1 MNHEE
6 SNLEMPTTLPS
17 DGSVENEPKEPT
29 PRIYVA
35 SLADYNAGRLHGTWI
50 DATLDKEQ
58 INEAVTTMLKKS
70 PEPFAEE
77 YAIHDFEGFGPVR
90 LGEYESLDT
99 VERLAQGISEHGM
112 AFAHFA
118 SCFGTTDADLL
129 DDFEN
134 AYIGHYGS
142 VKEYAEELLV
152 DLGAEQVLEKMV
164 PEGLASYIHIDVDFF
179 ANDLEISGDIMTSEG
194 DEGVYIF
201 WGQW

>member
-1 MNHEE
+1 M
-6 SNLEMPTTLPS
+6 SNEDQEFEVPTTLP
-17 DGSVENEPKEPT
+17 GEATVENEPKEPT
-29 PRIYVA
+29 PQIYVA
-35 SLADYNAGRLHGTWI
+35 SLADYNAGRLHGVWI
-50 DATLDKEQ
+50 DATLNKEE
-58 INEAVTTMLKKS
+58 INEAVTKMLKRS

-77 YAIHDFEGFGPVR
+77 YAIHDFEGFGPLR
-90 LGEYESLDT
+90 LSEYESLET

-129 DDFEN
+129 DDFGN
-134 AYIGHYGS
+134 AYIGHYDS

-194 DEGVYIF
+194 DDGVYIF